1 MDSIIF
7 LFLLGLISSFIGTL
21 PLSTLNLSILKL
33 ALANQH
39 RQALSFTFGASI
51 IEFVQLCLTL
61 YLMNVLSNIDNFKTG
76 IAIISIPILLFLGYK
91 SYKTSVNINKGVK
104 VENDGFKQGIVLSLA
119 NVIVYPFWLLWG
131 QIFVRNGWLKTD
143 ISALSVFSIGAGIGT
158 LFAFLIFVYLGKLLW
173 ERLYH
178 LQFLINK
185 LIAFTFFGFAILQFY
200 SIVKQ

>member
-173 ERLYH
+173 KRLYH

-185 LIAFTFFGFAILQFY
+185 LIAFTFFGFAIMQFY